1 MSEELKEIETNV
13 SPNTEHQ
20 QNFLMLRKR
29 TNKIKSRRKEIQ
41 RSEKK

>member
-1 MSEELKEIETNV
+1 MSEELKAIENNV

-29 TNKIKSRRKEIQ
+29 TNKISGAEIITI
-41 RSEKK
+41 EMKI